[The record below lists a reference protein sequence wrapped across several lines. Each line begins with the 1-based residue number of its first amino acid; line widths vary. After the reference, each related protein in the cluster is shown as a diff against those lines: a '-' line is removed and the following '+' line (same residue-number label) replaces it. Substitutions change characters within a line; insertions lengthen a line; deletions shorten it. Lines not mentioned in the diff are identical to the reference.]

1 MREPFN
7 DEVLYEVDTYP
18 MFEDCIE
25 YPIRE
30 VAFLTEDEML
40 KELVKLDNNS
50 ILNTFINK
58 AYF

>member
-1 MREPFN
+1 MFN
-7 DEVLYEVDTYP
+7 D
-18 MFEDCIE
+18 CIA
-25 YPIRE
+25 YPIQD